1 MAAPNHSTNPTFG
14 ESLCPHEGNHRPAE
28 SKWHVST
35 FQTESISEDFRGSI
49 EGKMYISHEMSKVL
63 WSNSGWFF
71 STCYYWPLHQLP
83 LIHSEHCHIYLRGT
97 ITDDSNVLVRLTV
110 RGDFRQ
116 YKKAQQWS
124 WKPFSELIPRDI
136 ELLCYSCLWSL
147 NISFFCS
154 LNSFKT
160 DACCHHRTGQSC
172 EIIQPWLA
180 TIAEH
185 NYLSLPFHL
194 RVWCFLPIV
203 MLSDRQ

>member
-1 MAAPNHSTNPTFG
+1 MKCQKFCGPTQADSFQ
-14 ESLCPHEGNHRPAE
+14 PAITDHYVNCL
-28 SKWHVST
+28 SFTRNIVIYT
-35 FQTESISEDFRGSI
+35 
-49 EGKMYISHEMSKVL
+49 Y
-63 WSNSGWFF
+63 
-71 STCYYWPLHQLP
+71 
-83 LIHSEHCHIYLRGT
+83 HIYLWGT

-116 YKKAQQWS
+116 YKEAQEWS

-160 DACCHHRTGQSC
+160 DACCHHRTGQSS

-185 NYLSLPFHL
+185 NYLSLPFHI
-194 RVWCFLPIV
+194 RVLCFLPIV
-203 MLSDRQ
+203 MLSNRQ